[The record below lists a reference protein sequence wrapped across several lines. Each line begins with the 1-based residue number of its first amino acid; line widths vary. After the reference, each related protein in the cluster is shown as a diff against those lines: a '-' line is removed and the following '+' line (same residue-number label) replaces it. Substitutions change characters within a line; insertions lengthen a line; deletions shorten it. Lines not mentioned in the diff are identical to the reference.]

1 MKKHLLLYF
10 FVTLA
15 FYSRS
20 QCVSAFYD
28 GFESG
33 SYTPTWTLGTGL
45 SSASVTSGSAYSGN
59 FKVEGIGGT
68 STHLTGLSTSFAAA
82 TPNYMSWAVYPT
94 GTVATN
100 YVVAGDNAVT
110 ATNCMMFC
118 YWQGGNNIRFVS
130 SSTQIYTCTPNAWY
144 FIELKNINFTTHVF
158 DIYINNV
165 LIVTSFPFRSASV
178 NSLTRVHLYN
188 FSSGTGIWDD
198 VKVGNGFSASALTNS
213 ISCFGGSNGSATVS
227 VVGGTAPYSYTWTS
241 PAVSTTS
248 VASNLTIGNY
258 TCTVSDGTCTAVSS
272 ILINQPGQIAIS
284 ATQTNVNCFNSC
296 NAIASAVV
304 TGGVGPYTYSWS
316 PSGGPANVSANLCAG
331 SYTCLVTDANG
342 CPMAQSYNIIQPTQ
356 LLVTT
361 AQTNITCVNPVG
373 SATANVTGGSGPPY
387 TYTWSPTGGNAAV
400 ASPLSPANYT
410 CTIVDANLCAVM
422 STVNIV
428 SNTTAPSVSIA
439 GTSVI
444 CTGQT
449 ATLVASGAN
458 TYSWNTSAT
467 SNSIAVSPTVNT
479 TYTVTGTNTTNGCVA
494 TATVTQNVSLCT
506 GLNALANN
514 VSQAI
519 NVYPNPNNGKFNIL
533 FAENGKY
540 NLINAF
546 GQIVKEINLTET
558 VNNSVE
564 FSGLASGIYYIAGNN
579 VKIKIIV
586 TN

>member
-1 MKKHLLLYF
+1 MKKHLLLYL
-10 FVTLA
+10 FVALT

-33 SYTPTWTLGTGL
+33 SYTPTWTLGAGL
-45 SSASVTSGSAYSGN
+45 SSASVTTGNPYAGN

-68 STHLTGLSTSFAAA
+68 NAHLTGLSTAFTAA

-110 ATNCMMFC
+110 ASNCMVFC
-118 YWQGGNNIRFVS
+118 YWQGGTNIRFVS
-130 SSTQIYTCTPNAWY
+130 SSTQIYSCTPNAWY
-144 FIELKNINFTTHVF
+144 FIELKNINYTTHVF

-165 LIVTSFPFRSASV
+165 LIVTSFPFRSPTV
-178 NSLTRVHLYN
+178 NNLSRVHLYN
-188 FSSGTGIWDD
+188 FNSGTGIWDD

-213 ISCFGGSNGSATVS
+213 VSCFGGSNGSATVS
-227 VVGGTAPYSYTWTS
+227 VSGSPGPYTYTWTS

-248 VASNLTIGNY
+248 VATSLTFGTY
-258 TCTVSDGTCTAVSS
+258 TCSVSDGVCTASTS
-272 ILINQPGQIAIS
+272 ISINEPSQILVS
-284 ATQTNVNCFNSC
+284 ATQTNVNCFSAC
-296 NAIASAVV
+296 NAVANAVV

-316 PSGGPANVSANLCAG
+316 PTGGPASMATNLCAG
-331 SYTCLVTDANG
+331 NYTCFVTDANA
-342 CPMAQSYNIIQPTQ
+342 CTTTQAYTISQPAQ

-361 AQTNITCVNPVG
+361 GQTNIDCVNAIA

-387 TYTWSPTGGNAAV
+387 TYSWSPTGGNAAV

-410 CTIVDANLCAVM
+410 CTITDANLCTVI
-422 STVNIV
+422 STVNII

-439 GTSVI
+439 GPSVI

-458 TYSWNTSAT
+458 TYTWNTS
-467 SNSIAVSPTVNT
+467 SNASSIAVSPTVNT
-479 TYTVTGTNTTNGCVA
+479 TYTVTGTNTSNGCVA

-506 GLNALANN
+506 GITTFANN
-514 VSQAI
+514 ASQSI
-519 NVYPNPNNGKFNIL
+519 NVYPNPNNGTFNIL
-533 FAENGKY
+533 FTENGKY
-540 NLINAF
+540 NLVNAF
-546 GQIVKEINLTET
+546 GQVVREIILNQTS
-558 VNNSVE
+558 NNTVE

>member
-1 MKKHLLLYF
+1 M
-10 FVTLA
+10 
-15 FYSRS
+15 
-20 QCVSAFYD
+20 
-28 GFESG
+28 
-33 SYTPTWTLGTGL
+33 
-45 SSASVTSGSAYSGN
+45 
-59 FKVEGIGGT
+59 
-68 STHLTGLSTSFAAA
+68 STAFAAA

-94 GTVATN
+94 GTGATN

-118 YWQGGNNIRFVS
+118 YWQGGTNIRFVS
-130 SSTQIYTCTPNAWY
+130 SSTQIYNCTPNAWY

-165 LIVTSFPFRSASV
+165 LIATAFPFRSASV
-178 NSLTRVHLYN
+178 NNLTRVHLYN
-188 FSSGTGIWDD
+188 FNSGTGIWDD

-227 VVGGTAPYSYTWTS
+227 VVGGTAPYTYSWAS

-248 VASNLTIGNY
+248 IASNLTIGSY

-272 ILINQPGQIAIS
+272 MVINQPAQIAIS
-284 ATQTNVNCFNSC
+284 ATQTNVSCFNAC
-296 NAIASAVV
+296 TAIASAVV

-331 SYTCLVTDANG
+331 SYTCLVTDGNG
-342 CPMAQSYNIIQPTQ
+342 CPMSQAYTISQPTQ
-356 LLVTT
+356 IVSTIN
-361 AQTNITCVNPVG
+361 QTNITCVNPVG
-373 SATANVTGGSGPPY
+373 SATANVSGGSGPY
-387 TYTWSPTGGNAAV
+387 TYSWSPTGGNAAV

-410 CTIVDANLCAVM
+410 CTIVDANLCAAM

-458 TYSWNTSAT
+458 TYTWNTS
-467 SNSIAVSPTVNT
+467 SNASSIAVSPTVNT
-479 TYTVTGTNTTNGCVA
+479 TYSVTGTNTTNGCVA

-506 GLNALANN
+506 GLNTLANN
-514 VSQAI
+514 SSPAI
-519 NVYPNPNNGKFNIL
+519 NVYPNPNNGKFTIV

-540 NLINAF
+540 NLINAL
-546 GQIVKEINLTET
+546 GQVVREINLND
-558 VNNSVE
+558 NNSSVE
-564 FSGLASGIYYIAGNN
+564 FYGLASGIYYITGNS
-579 VKIKIIV
+579 VKIKVIV

>member
-1 MKKHLLLYF
+1 MKKHLLLYL
-10 FVTLA
+10 FVALT

-33 SYTPTWTLGTGL
+33 SYTPTWTLGAGL
-45 SSASVTSGSAYSGN
+45 SSASVTTGNPYAGN

-68 STHLTGLSTSFAAA
+68 NAHLTGLSTAFTAA

-110 ATNCMMFC
+110 ASNCMVFC
-118 YWQGGNNIRFVS
+118 YWQGGTNIRFVS
-130 SSTQIYTCTPNAWY
+130 SSTQIYSCTPNAWY
-144 FIELKNINFTTHVF
+144 FIELKNINYTTHVF

-165 LIVTSFPFRSASV
+165 LIVTSFPFRSPTV
-178 NSLTRVHLYN
+178 NNLSRVHLYN
-188 FSSGTGIWDD
+188 FNSGTGTWDD

-213 ISCFGGSNGSATVS
+213 VSCFGGSNGSATVS
-227 VVGGTAPYSYTWTS
+227 VSGSPGPYTYTWTS

-248 VASNLTIGNY
+248 VASSLTFGTY
-258 TCTVSDGTCTAVSS
+258 TCSVSDGVCTASTS
-272 ILINQPGQIAIS
+272 ISINEPSQILVS
-284 ATQTNVNCFNSC
+284 ATQTNVNCFSAC
-296 NAIASAVV
+296 NAVANAVV

-316 PSGGPANVSANLCAG
+316 PTGGPASMATNLCAG
-331 SYTCLVTDANG
+331 NYTCFVTDANA
-342 CPMAQSYNIIQPTQ
+342 CTTTQAYTISQPAQ

-361 AQTNITCVNPVG
+361 GQTNIDCVNAIA

-387 TYTWSPTGGNAAV
+387 TYSWSPTGGNAAV

-410 CTIVDANLCAVM
+410 CTITDANLCTVI
-422 STVNIV
+422 STVNII

-439 GTSVI
+439 GPSVI

-458 TYSWNTSAT
+458 TYTWNTS
-467 SNSIAVSPTVNT
+467 SNASSIAVSPTVNT
-479 TYTVTGTNTTNGCVA
+479 TYTVTGTNTSNGCVA

-506 GLNALANN
+506 GITTFANN
-514 VSQAI
+514 ASQSI
-519 NVYPNPNNGKFNIL
+519 NVYPNPNNGTFNIL
-533 FAENGKY
+533 FTDNGKY
-540 NLINAF
+540 NLVNAF
-546 GQIVKEINLTET
+546 GQVVREIILNQTS
-558 VNNSVE
+558 NNTVE